1 MKPILY
7 EKNEAEF
14 TSNGIGRLSDAIS
27 CVVTEARNGVYELTA
42 EYPADGI
49 HAKEIIQSRIIFAV
63 PAEGKDP
70 QAFRIK
76 EITKPINGTF
86 SIYAEHISYQLS
98 FIPVSPFEA
107 STCRGALQGLKANA
121 AETCPFDFW
130 TDKETANT
138 FRLKEPASIRS
149 VLGGTQGSIL
159 DIFGS
164 AEYEFDM
171 YTVKLYQ
178 NRGSDR
184 GVTFRYGKNIVDLE
198 QEESLENVYTGV
210 YPFWSGETEEEG
222 EIIVTLPEKVL
233 HAATAANYP
242 FQRTVPLD
250 LSGSFESQ
258 PTVAQLRTAAQR
270 YIENNNIGYPKVSL
284 KVDVAALWQA
294 EEYKDL
300 AIFEQVNLCDTVTV
314 IFPKFNIEVQA
325 KVTQLE
331 WDVLRERYISIYIG
345 DSRTDLADTINM
357 DQKAATEALNSFSSK
372 VEADIGRFKNIT
384 TEQLS
389 AVSADIETLR
399 TVDLYAVNADIHDLS
414 VDYANI
420 RSLLAGNAGV
430 GDLQTISLTSS
441 NTTIDTALIRNAVMQ
456 TVTVG
461 DLLAGRISTDKFTVG
476 DDDGGMIF
484 SGATTIYKD
493 SEGNVRCQIGE
504 DATGNFTFLLYNA
517 DGTGL
522 MLDADT
528 GLQPSAIGDGLI
540 NNRMVAD
547 NANISAFKLDIT
559 SFFDVINNAG
569 NEYTIYGSKVW
580 MDEQGQSLT
589 QLYSRMSESVTQVS
603 NNVTTIGQAAEAAE
617 TTAQAASRTAES
629 ALQALSGISTLDA
642 LGVSLS
648 NDAHVVHTD
657 FDGTGGVYTDCNTK
671 VFVYMGESNV
681 TDYST
686 IYVTPSAGLA
696 GTWNNST
703 KVYQVTGMTGDN
715 GYVDFDIAHG
725 AKPRDF
731 ETPDEKLLVLPDG
744 KILSMDSLAAHV
756 HKRFSVSKSPDGR
769 AGISYAVH
777 SDADII
783 LRQTDGT
790 LVPTSITFTATQ
802 SQNGSVTSYIGRYII
817 ETSADGA
824 AFTEVY
830 RSASPEINKVFVIPS
845 GVRVVR
851 CTLTDAVLSMLS
863 RKSIIVMADADQLA
877 EEMGEAKRSIQTLT
891 TSVSNIETSFAGLR
905 VDLSDITTELHGVS
919 DGTLLYQAHYERE
932 NGVMKFEAKVY
943 KSGQNVARSFRPEF
957 FRWYKKTKD
966 GMESLGTGY
975 TKNVNESLF
984 DADIGGSV
992 VGIFNTFDDCDF
1004 VTPDEKVIVF
1014 PDGKELSIY
1023 VNAE

>member
-1 MKPILY
+1 MKPILFDKT
-7 EKNEAEF
+7 ETEF
-14 TSNGIGRLSDAIS
+14 TSNGIGRLADAMS
-27 CVVTEARNGVYELTA
+27 CVVTEARNGVYELEM

-49 HAKEIIQSRIIFAV
+49 HAGELIHSRFIFAV
-63 PAEGKDP
+63 PAEGKDL

-76 EITKPINGTF
+76 EITKPINGIYT
-86 SIYAEHISYQLS
+86 IYAEHISYQLS
-98 FIPVSPFEA
+98 FIPVAPFEA
-107 STCRGALQGLKANA
+107 STCAGALQALKTNA
-121 AETCPFDFW
+121 AENCPFTFW

-138 FRLKEPASIRS
+138 FRLREPASIRS

-159 DIFGS
+159 DIFGT

-171 YTVKLYQ
+171 YTVKLHK
-178 NRGSDR
+178 NRGSDN
-184 GVTFRYGKNIVDLE
+184 GVCFRYGKNIIDLE
-198 QEESLENVYTGV
+198 QEESLENVYTGL
-210 YPFWSGETEEEG
+210 YPYWTGENEDGEE
-222 EIIVTLPEKVL
+222 ITVSLPEKVL
-233 HAATAANYP
+233 RAETAANYP
-242 FQRTVPLD
+242 FNRTLPYD
-250 LSGSFESQ
+250 MSGSFQNQ
-258 PTVAQLRTAAQR
+258 PTEAQLRTAAQR
-270 YIENNNIGYPKVSL
+270 YMVNNNIGIPKVSL

-294 EEYKDL
+294 EEYKEL
-300 AIFEQVNLCDTVTV
+300 AVFEQVNLCDTVTV
-314 IFPKFNIEVQA
+314 IFPKLNIEVKA

-331 WDVLRERYISIYIG
+331 WDVLKERYRAIYIG

-357 DQKAATEALNSFSSK
+357 DQAAAIEAVNSFSTK
-372 VEADIGRFKNIT
+372 VEADIGRFKNVT

-389 AVSADIETLR
+389 AISADIGTIR
-399 TVDLYAVNADIHDLS
+399 AVDLMAVNANIGTLS
-414 VDYANI
+414 ANYANI
-420 RSLLAGNAGV
+420 KSVLAGNIGT
-430 GDLQTISLTSS
+430 GDLQTINLTSS
-441 NTTIDTALIRNAVMQ
+441 NTTIDTALIRNAVIQ
-456 TVTVG
+456 TIAVN

-476 DDDGGMIF
+476 SDDGGMVF
-484 SGATTIYKD
+484 SGATQIFKD
-493 SEGNVRCQIGE
+493 GDGNIRCQIGE
-504 DATGNFTFLLYNA
+504 DSQGNFTFLLYNA

-528 GLQPSAIGDGLI
+528 GLQPSAIADGLI

-569 NEYTIYGSKVW
+569 NEHTIYGSKVW
-580 MDEQGQSLT
+580 MDEQNQSLT
-589 QLYSRMSESVTQVS
+589 QLYSRMSESVTEVS
-603 NNVTTIGQAAEAAE
+603 NTVTSISQAAEAAE
-617 TTAQAASRTAES
+617 TTANAASRTAES

-671 VFVYMGESNV
+671 VFVYVGESDV
-681 TDYST
+681 TDHST
-686 IYVTPSAGLA
+686 IYVTPSPGVS
-696 GTWNNST
+696 GTWNGST
-703 KVYQVTGMTGDN
+703 KVYQVSGMTGDN

-725 AKPRDF
+725 AKPRDI
-731 ETPDEKLLVLPDG
+731 ETPDKKLLVMPDG
-744 KILSMDSLAAHV
+744 KILSIDSLAAHV
-756 HKRFSVSKSPDGR
+756 HKRFSISKSPDGR
-769 AGISYAVH
+769 AGISFAVH

-783 LRQTDGT
+783 LRQTDGS
-790 LVPTSITFTATQ
+790 LVPASITFTATQ
-802 SQNGSVTSYIGRYII
+802 SQNQSVTPYIGRYII
-817 ETSADGA
+817 ETSADGV

-919 DGTLLYQAHYERE
+919 DGALLYQAHYERE

-943 KSGQNVARSFRPEF
+943 KSGQNVARDFRPEF

-966 GMESLGTGY
+966 GMENLGTGY
-975 TKNVNESLF
+975 TKDVSESLF

-992 VGIFNTFDDCDF
+992 VGIFNTFDDCDL

-1014 PDGKELSIY
+1014 PNGKELSIY